1 MTQDFKC
8 FMGIHKLT
16 ILEQQE
22 IKDYERPI
30 AKVIISCC
38 TNCGKITTVT
48 ASTLYATKN
57 RRIYDTCRHKGE

>member
-38 TNCGKITTVT
+38 TNCGKIKEKYI
-48 ASTLYATKN
+48 SLKPKSY
-57 RRIYDTCRHKGE
+57 

>member
-1 MTQDFKC
+1 MITMTQDFKC

-38 TNCGKITTVT
+38 TNCGKIKEKYI
-48 ASTLYATKN
+48 SLKPKSY
-57 RRIYDTCRHKGE
+57 